1 MDVREFMHILRND
14 PYTRKYNPKFVF
26 SNELPAKIL
35 PNRYDFND
43 STHFQI
49 WLTWEGGSI
58 TFQFSFFLEFL

>member
-49 WLTWEGGSI
+49 
-58 TFQFSFFLEFL
+58 

>member
-1 MDVREFMHILRND
+1 MTPLIVLSCLTIPFRELSWMDVREFMHILRND

-49 WLTWEGGSI
+49 
-58 TFQFSFFLEFL
+58 